1 MLQVKVVINHKGKLL
16 TLEDF
21 PDDETH
27 WGLHDMLPGIEE
39 CEYEEPP
46 GIYLAECVVESNA
59 SFNPF
64 FDDTDA
70 YLEVVKLTKIA
81 DV

>member
-1 MLQVKVVINHKGKLL
+1 MLQIKVVINHKGKLM

-21 PDDETH
+21 PDDEAH
-27 WGLHDMLPGIEE
+27 WGLHDMLSEIEE
-39 CEYEEPP
+39 CDYEEPP
-46 GIYLAECVVESNA
+46 GIYLAECVVESDGTLDPT
-59 SFNPF
+59 S
-64 FDDTDA
+64 DDA